1 MKHITVFV
9 GFVML
14 VLLTGARPVPADPCQ
29 LTGSGAKIREH
40 PVQPVA
46 PGGPITVRIIKTHP
60 GYAAG
65 SLDRSGE
72 DADRDDVIL
81 DHRARRGLVW
91 AVAGGGYYDARTY
104 QQSSHHGRTGGG
116 GHPRGEWRQSHGDAL
131 CGRLYPA
138 VGRTGEAALA
148 GPPSSAQVRIR
159 AGACVTC
166 AGRPSACSRSAVI
179 SGMRHSSAV
188 QERRS

>member
-72 DADRDDVIL
+72 DSDGDDVIL

-91 AVAGGGYYDARTY
+91 AVAGGGITTLEHT
-104 QQSSHHGRTGGG
+104 SS
-116 GHPRGEWRQSHGDAL
+116 
-131 CGRLYPA
+131 RLTADELA
-138 VGRTGEAALA
+138 VVGIPGASGAKTTVTPCVGVCT
-148 GPPSSAQVRIR
+148 PP
-159 AGACVTC
+159 
-166 AGRPSACSRSAVI
+166 
-179 SGMRHSSAV
+179 
-188 QERRS
+188 